1 MNKCILARR
10 FKPIQSKQQL
20 KQYQFEFDQSYK
32 EYQHLYIYLGPTAKQ
47 FDLFQKELEEIAD
60 QSSKEYSDKK
70 NDILKVYNER
80 NADIEFTK
88 KRERYEYLDTK
99 LNYIRDTI
107 SQYKKNETANSVS
120 PFSPWCFY
128 LSIIQYFHFYINIY
142 II

>member
-1 MNKCILARR
+1 M
-10 FKPIQSKQQL
+10 
-20 KQYQFEFDQSYK
+20 
-32 EYQHLYIYLGPTAKQ
+32 YIYLGPTAKQ
-47 FDLFQKELEEIAD
+47 FDLFQKELEEIVD

-107 SQYKKNETANSVS
+107 SQYKKNETATSVS
-120 PFSPWCFY
+120 PFSP
-128 LSIIQYFHFYINIY
+128 
-142 II
+142 